1 MAGADSQLKLQRTR
15 LLALVALLC
24 WLLAG
29 VVAFVG
35 VPASISV
42 AIAVLGL
49 TLTAAVWYSLGSVSA
64 GSDPLQAQNAADP
77 SRTFKST
84 DPTAALERESEEIE
98 RLRVI
103 ENQLRLAKQ
112 EAEAATLAKGE
123 FLATMSHEIRTPLN
137 GIVPLID
144 VVLSSSLNSDQRQC
158 LETAYASAQQLVS
171 IVDDILD
178 YSKIEANRLELE
190 SVSINLRELVES
202 VAQLMAHPAQA
213 KGVALSVRFDPNLR
227 PIHRGDPVRL
237 RQLLTNLVSNAVKF
251 TERGSVTVQ
260 IGKRG
265 ETATHTQI
273 LFAIVDTGPGI
284 DSQAQKRLFQPFMQA
299 DNSVTRVFGGT
310 GLGLAICRRL
320 VEIMGGEIGVKS
332 APGHGSTF
340 WFSVPVLKAPGD
352 IASAPQGVTGGRAL
366 VVSADQALIRDLGA
380 FFASADIQHTQTSL
394 SSDAVSRLRG
404 NPNAPRGMQ
413 TGGYQFAFLDWTGM
427 RLTAQSMARGLL
439 RDPSLAHLR
448 IVLLTQPQD
457 ELPDDLRRHP
467 QVLIHPRA
475 FEAPKLRAALDADGK
490 SDTPLR
496 TVDDLLRVGSNDA
509 RDLVVAPL
517 PAAPS
522 GAKSPR
528 RRADDFPTKTESPL
542 HPSDAATHAQNLA
555 GADQILPPVSGVPRA
570 WRADDIESQPSPHAA
585 VRRVL
590 LVEDNPV
597 NRQVA
602 QRLLSISG
610 LTVDLAE
617 EGAAALAKRFAQPM
631 PLAILMDCQMPVMD
645 GYASTRAIREREA
658 RESLPRMPIIAM
670 TANAMLGDREKCL
683 QAGMDDYLSKPLDRK
698 ALAQTLDRWLAVSEG
713 RTTVMAKRRE
723 VVSFDLGAEE
733 GSTGSPPAPALP
745 GAAAPAASSEPKPT
759 PQSERPAAPP
769 LAPPPPPLAPAPPP
783 VAAAATSETSAL
795 RALDSEIVDDLIDM
809 MGDDFADL
817 VRIYLHDAPVHV
829 AEIRAAAERGDLPG
843 LVGPAHILKSSS
855 ANLGALQ
862 LAEHARRIEAG
873 ARLGQLPQ
881 SALDMSAHLERVYLE
896 ASSELTR
903 LLTLRGD

>member
-1 MAGADSQLKLQRTR
+1 MTAVDWHLKMQRVR

-29 VVAFVG
+29 VVALVG
-35 VPASISV
+35 VPTSIS
-42 AIAVLGL
+42 IGISVLGL
-49 TLTAAVWYSLGSVSA
+49 VLAAAVWYSLGAVLAS
-64 GSDPLQAQNAADP
+64 SDSPQSQNVGAPGRA
-77 SRTFKST
+77 FEAV
-84 DPTAALERESEEIE
+84 DPTAVFEREGEAIE
-98 RLRVI
+98 RQRDV
-103 ENQLRLAKQ
+103 ENQLRAAKH

-137 GIVPLID
+137 GIVPPID
-144 VVLSSSLNSDQRQC
+144 VVLSSTLNTDQRQC

-190 SVSINLRELVES
+190 SVSINLRELVDS

-213 KGVALSVRFDPNLR
+213 KGVSLSVRFDPNVR

-237 RQLLTNLVSNAVKF
+237 RQVLTNLVSNAVKF
-251 TERGSVTVQ
+251 TDRGSVTVQ
-260 IGKRG
+260 VGRRG
-265 ETATHTQI
+265 ETPTHTQI

-284 DSQAQKRLFQPFMQA
+284 DQQAQKRLFQPFMQA

-332 APGHGSTF
+332 EPGHGSTF

-352 IASAPQGVTGGRAL
+352 IATVARGVTGTRAL
-366 VVSADQALIRDLGA
+366 VVSADQALIRDLAA

-404 NPNAPRGMQ
+404 NPNAPRGAQ
-413 TGGYQFAFLDWTGM
+413 ASGYQYAFLDWTGM

-467 QVLIHPRA
+467 QVLIHPRV
-475 FEAPKLRAALDADGK
+475 FEAAKLSAALDSDGK
-490 SDTPLR
+490 AAAPLK
-496 TVDDLLRVGSNDA
+496 TVEDLLRTGSNDA
-509 RDLVVAPL
+509 RSEIVAPSPSAPTGGDSFQRRAGDFDTAPPVALQSSAALRSDVAPKFAQIDEAPLEAL
-517 PAAPS
+517 PAAP
-522 GAKSPR
+522 
-528 RRADDFPTKTESPL
+528 
-542 HPSDAATHAQNLA
+542 AA
-555 GADQILPPVSGVPRA
+555 P
-570 WRADDIESQPSPHAA
+570 
-585 VRRVL
+585 RRVL

-610 LTVDLAE
+610 LTVDVAE
-617 EGAAALAKRFAQPM
+617 EGASALAQRFAHP
-631 PLAILMDCQMPVMD
+631 PLLIMMDCQMPVMD

-658 RESLPRMPIIAM
+658 REGLPRMPIIAM

-683 QAGMDDYLSKPLDRK
+683 QSGMDDYLSKPLDRK
-698 ALAQTLDRWLAVSEG
+698 ALALTLDRWLAVSEG

-723 VVSFDLGAEE
+723 VVSFDSAPEVELPV
-733 GSTGSPPAPALP
+733 TAPA
-745 GAAAPAASSEPKPT
+745 
-759 PQSERPAAPP
+759 QI
-769 LAPPPPPLAPAPPP
+769 LAPV
-783 VAAAATSETSAL
+783 VAAAATVASRPVARLPPVAPPQAAAPPPRAEETATAPPL
-795 RALDSEIVDDLIDM
+795 HAIDNEIIDDLIDM

-829 AEIRAAAERGDLPG
+829 AELHAAAQRNDLQA
-843 LVGPAHILKSSS
+843 LIAPAHILKSSS
-855 ANLGALQ
+855 ANLGALA
-862 LAEHARRIEAG
+862 LAEHARTIESG
-873 ARLGQLPQ
+873 ARQGQLPQ
-881 SALDMSAHLERVYLE
+881 LPIDMTEQLERAYLE

-903 LLTLRGD
+903 LLILRGD

>member
-1 MAGADSQLKLQRTR
+1 MARVGREIQMHRVR
-15 LLALVALLC
+15 LLALVSLLA
-24 WLLAG
+24 WLLTG

-35 VPASISV
+35 VPVAISLG
-42 AIAVLGL
+42 IAVLGL
-49 TLTAAVWYSLGSVSA
+49 VLASGVWFSLGRLTDTNAAQPQDA
-64 GSDPLQAQNAADP
+64 GAPGRALQAM
-77 SRTFKST
+77 
-84 DPTAALERESEEIE
+84 DPTALFDRESEEIE
-98 RLRVI
+98 RLRVV

-112 EAEAATLAKGE
+112 EAESATLAKGE

-144 VVLSSSLNSDQRQC
+144 VVLSSSLNTDQRQC
-158 LETAYASAQQLVS
+158 LETAFASAQQLVS

-190 SVSINLRELVES
+190 SVSVNLRELVDS

-213 KGVALSVRFDPNLR
+213 KGVALNVRFDPNLR

-260 IGKRG
+260 VGRRG
-265 ETATHTQI
+265 ETTTHTQI
-273 LFAIVDTGPGI
+273 LFAVVDTGPGI
-284 DSQAQKRLFQPFMQA
+284 DALAQTRLFQPFTQA

-332 APGHGSTF
+332 AAGHGSTF
-340 WFSVPVLKAPGD
+340 WFSVPLLKAPGD
-352 IASAPQGVTGGRAL
+352 IATEQQGVSGGRAL
-366 VVSADQALIRDLGA
+366 VVSADQALIRDLAA

-404 NPNAPRGMQ
+404 NPKAPRGMQ
-413 TGGYQFAFLDWTGM
+413 TGGYQFVFLDWTGM

-439 RDPSLAHLR
+439 RDASLGYLR

-467 QVLIHPRA
+467 QVMIHPRA
-475 FEAPKLRAALDADGK
+475 FEAPRLRAALEADGK
-490 SDTPLR
+490 SDAPLT
-496 TVDDLLRVGSNDA
+496 TVDELLRAGSNDA
-509 RDLVVAPL
+509 RDVIVAQSPASAGTERPMRRATDTPPPSSRAFAPPARVL
-517 PAAPS
+517 PEPVRPAQAIDEYASAPFKPPAAPE
-522 GAKSPR
+522 P
-528 RRADDFPTKTESPL
+528 E
-542 HPSDAATHAQNLA
+542 PSN
-555 GADQILPPVSGVPRA
+555 PSVPRA
-570 WRADDIESQPSPHAA
+570 T

-602 QRLLSISG
+602 QRLLSIGG
-610 LTVDLAE
+610 LTVDVAE
-617 EGAAALAKRFAQPM
+617 EGASALAQRFAQPP
-631 PLAILMDCQMPVMD
+631 PLVILMDCQMPVMD
-645 GYASTRAIREREA
+645 GYAATRAIREREA
-658 RESLPRMPIIAM
+658 REGLPRMPIIAM

-698 ALAQTLDRWLAVSEG
+698 ALSQTLDRWMAVSEG

-723 VVSFDLGAEE
+723 VVSFEEAEE
-733 GSTGSPPAPALP
+733 
-745 GAAAPAASSEPKPT
+745 APAAATSPARVVVATASMAVHRSPPPT
-759 PQSERPAAPP
+759 PVVAQAPP
-769 LAPPPPPLAPAPPP
+769 PAPPPPAP
-783 VAAAATSETSAL
+783 VSETSGL
-795 RALDSEIVDDLIDM
+795 SALDSEIVDDLIDM

-829 AEIRAAAERGDLPG
+829 AEIHAAALRNDLQG

-862 LAEHARRIEAG
+862 LAEHARRIESG
-873 ARLGQLPQ
+873 ARQGQLPQ
-881 SALDMSAHLERVYLE
+881 AAVDMSEHLERIYLE

>member
-1 MAGADSQLKLQRTR
+1 MAAVGWQSRMQRVR

-24 WLLAG
+24 WLLAA

-35 VPASISV
+35 VPAAISIG
-42 AIAVLGL
+42 IAVLGVAL
-49 TLTAAVWYSLGSVSA
+49 AGAVWYSLGALSA
-64 GSDPLQAQNAADP
+64 GGEP
-77 SRTFKST
+77 SPTGDVGAPGRVLETLDATATF
-84 DPTAALERESEEIE
+84 ERESEEIE
-98 RLRVI
+98 RLRVV

-144 VVLSSSLNSDQRQC
+144 VVLSSSLNTDQRQC

-190 SVSINLRELVES
+190 SVSINLRELVDS

-213 KGVALSVRFDPNLR
+213 KGVSLSVRFDPNLR

-260 IGKRG
+260 IGRRG

-284 DSQAQKRLFQPFMQA
+284 DPEAQKRLFQPFTQA

-320 VEIMGGEIGVKS
+320 VEIMGGEIGLKS
-332 APGHGSTF
+332 AVGHGSTF

-352 IASAPQGVTGGRAL
+352 IATVEQGVSGGRAL
-366 VVSADQALIRDLGA
+366 VVSADPALIRDLAA

-394 SSDAVSRLRG
+394 SSDAVARLRG
-404 NPNAPRGMQ
+404 NPHAPRGVQ
-413 TGGYQFAFLDWTGM
+413 TGGYQFVFLDWTGM

-439 RDPSLAHLR
+439 RDPSLGHLR
-448 IVLLTQPQD
+448 IVLLAQPQD
-457 ELPDDLRRHP
+457 EVPDDLRRHP
-467 QVLIHPRA
+467 QVLVHPRT

-490 SDTPLR
+490 DSPPLK
-496 TVDDLLRVGSNDA
+496 TVDDLLRTGSNDA
-509 RDLVVAPL
+509 RDVIVAPS
-517 PAAPS
+517 PS
-522 GAKSPR
+522 ALSGTEPPR
-528 RRADDFPTKTESPL
+528 RRADDAQAQASGSFGDRQVPSSPE
-542 HPSDAATHAQNLA
+542 P
-555 GADQILPPVSGVPRA
+555 
-570 WRADDIESQPSPHAA
+570 AA
-585 VRRVL
+585 VQVAQGAPGAGMDPRPPAASQAGPRRVL

-602 QRLLSISG
+602 QRLLTIGG
-610 LTVDLAE
+610 LTVEVAE
-617 EGAAALAKRFAQPM
+617 EGASALAQRFALPP
-631 PLAILMDCQMPVMD
+631 PLVILMDCQMPVMD

-658 RESLPRMPIIAM
+658 REGLPRIPIIAM

-698 ALAQTLDRWLAVSEG
+698 ALAQTLERWLAVSEG
-713 RTTVMAKRRE
+713 RTTVMATRRE
-723 VVSFDLGAEE
+723 VVSLDASAEAFAA
-733 GSTGSPPAPALP
+733 GPAA
-745 GAAAPAASSEPKPT
+745 GAAATAVVQSPRPTPPVVVASPAAT
-759 PQSERPAAPP
+759 PVVASAAASIAVSVAPATAPQAMPAAEAMSP
-769 LAPPPPPLAPAPPP
+769 
-783 VAAAATSETSAL
+783 L
-795 RALDSEIVDDLIDM
+795 RALDAEIVDDLIDM

-829 AEIRAAAERGDLPG
+829 AEVHAAALRNDLPG

-873 ARLGQLPQ
+873 ARQGQMPQ
-881 SALDMSAHLERVYLE
+881 SAIHMAEHLEQVYLE
-896 ASSELTR
+896 ASSELTK

>member
-1 MAGADSQLKLQRTR
+1 MAAADWHQKMQRAR

-24 WLLAG
+24 WLLTG
-29 VVAFVG
+29 VVTFVG
-35 VPASISV
+35 VPASISIG
-42 AIAVLGL
+42 IAVLGL
-49 TLTAAVWYSLGSVSA
+49 VAAAAVSYSLGAVLAS
-64 GSDPLQAQNAADP
+64 SDSPQPQNVGAPGRA
-77 SRTFKST
+77 FEAI
-84 DPTAALERESEEIE
+84 DPTEVFERESEEIE

-112 EAEAATLAKGE
+112 EAESATLAKGE

-144 VVLSSSLNSDQRQC
+144 VVLSSTLNTDQRQC

-190 SVSINLRELVES
+190 SVSINLRELVDS

-213 KGVALSVRFDPNLR
+213 KGVTLSVRFDPNVR

-251 TERGSVTVQ
+251 TDRGSVTVQ
-260 IGKRG
+260 VGRRG
-265 ETATHTQI
+265 ETPTHTQI

-284 DSQAQKRLFQPFMQA
+284 DAQAQQRLFQPFMQA

-310 GLGLAICRRL
+310 GLGLAICRRV

-332 APGHGSTF
+332 EPGRGSTF

-352 IASAPQGVTGGRAL
+352 IATVAQGVTGTRAL
-366 VVSADQALIRDLGA
+366 VVSADQTLIRDLAA
-380 FFASADIQHTQTSL
+380 FFAGAEIQHTQTSL

-404 NPNAPRGMQ
+404 NPKAPHGAQ
-413 TGGYQFAFLDWTGM
+413 TSGYQYAFLDWTGM

-439 RDPSLAHLR
+439 RDPALAHLR

-467 QVLIHPRA
+467 QILIHPRA
-475 FEAPKLRAALDADGK
+475 FEASKLRAALDSDGK
-490 SDTPLR
+490 AAAPLK
-496 TVDDLLRVGSNDA
+496 TVEDLLRAGSLDA
-509 RDLVVAPL
+509 RSEIVAPSPSA
-517 PAAPS
+517 PAGPNS
-522 GAKSPR
+522 FQ
-528 RRADDFPTKTESPL
+528 RRAGD
-542 HPSDAATHAQNLA
+542 SDAAQTAAL
-555 GADQILPPVSGVPRA
+555 
-570 WRADDIESQPSPHAA
+570 QPSPTVRSKETVRSHEAA
-585 VRRVL
+585 NVVQTDVAAAEIAPTALRRVL

-602 QRLLSISG
+602 QRLLSICG
-610 LTVDLAE
+610 LTVDVAE
-617 EGAAALAKRFAQPM
+617 EGASALAQRFAHPS
-631 PLAILMDCQMPVMD
+631 PLLILMDCQMPVMD
-645 GYASTRAIREREA
+645 GYAATRAIREREA
-658 RESLPRMPIIAM
+658 REGLPRMPIIAM

-683 QAGMDDYLSKPLDRK
+683 QSGMDDYLSKPLDRK
-698 ALAQTLDRWLAVSEG
+698 ALALTLDRWLAVSEG

-723 VVSFDLGAEE
+723 VVSFDSAPEDELPVAA
-733 GSTGSPPAPALP
+733 PARPAVAVAAAAADNRPVARPAPA
-745 GAAAPAASSEPKPT
+745 AAAALS
-759 PQSERPAAPP
+759 Q
-769 LAPPPPPLAPAPPP
+769 APAPPP
-783 VAAAATSETSAL
+783 APAMAAQAPAL
-795 RALDSEIVDDLIDM
+795 RALDSDIVDDLIDM

-829 AEIRAAAERGDLPG
+829 AELQAAAQRNDLQG
-843 LVGPAHILKSSS
+843 LIAPAHILKSSS
-855 ANLGALQ
+855 ANLGALA
-862 LAEHARRIEAG
+862 LAEHARSIESG
-873 ARLGQLPQ
+873 ARLGQLQQ
-881 SALDMSAHLERVYLE
+881 SPIDMTEQLERAYLE
-896 ASSELTR
+896 ASAELTR